1 MAKKKEAAIK
11 LSKEKREDM
20 ISSIK
25 EYFLNEREEEIGDLS
40 ASLLLD
46 FITEKLAPEFYNIGV
61 ADSYRYMNERC
72 EDLLSIQK

>member
-1 MAKKKEAAIK
+1 MAKKKEVKLK
-11 LSKEKREDM
+11 LSKEKRADM

-25 EYFLNEREEEIGDLS
+25 KYFLNEREEEIGDLS
-40 ASLLLD
+40 AGLLLD
-46 FITEKLAPEFYNIGV
+46 FITEELAPEFYNIGV